1 MVRLISANDAE
12 IRSSILRKGAR
23 PMVGGWALMV
33 NLFGGDADICGAMGT
48 LADILSV
55 LRRERAR
62 LFAKY
67 GLKSMA
73 VFGSATRDDFRP
85 DSDVDIMIEVERS
98 IGIGIIDLEIE
109 LEQIVSRKVDVVMR
123 KAVKPHYMPY
133 IEPDLKYV

>member
-1 MVRLISANDAE
+1 
-12 IRSSILRKGAR
+12 
-23 PMVGGWALMV
+23 
-33 NLFGGDADICGAMGT
+33 MGT

-85 DSDVDIMIEVERS
+85 DSDVDIMIEVERP
-98 IGIGIIDLEIE
+98 IGIGIIDLEKE
-109 LEQIVSRKVDVVMR
+109 LEGIVSRKVDVVMR
-123 KAVKPHYMPY
+123 RAVKPHYMPY
-133 IEPDLKYV
+133 IEPDLRYV

>member
-1 MVRLISANDAE
+1 LYPPFERRGGWNFAPSLGLNPNK
-12 IRSSILRKGAR
+12 RRILRILAQPLPSPKQVASFQ
-23 PMVGGWALMV
+23 V
-33 NLFGGDADICGAMGT
+33 GT

-85 DSDVDIMIEVERS
+85 DSDVDIMVKFERP
-98 IGIGIIDLEIE
+98 IGIEFVSLADE
-109 LEQIVSRKVDVVMR
+109 LETIVQRKVDLVTR
-123 KAVKPHYMPY
+123 GSIKERYLPY
-133 IEPDLKYV
+133 ILPDLTYI

>member
-1 MVRLISANDAE
+1 LSEGGGWKFAPSLGLNPNKR
-12 IRSSILRKGAR
+12 RILRILAQPLPSPKQVASIQ
-23 PMVGGWALMV
+23 V
-33 NLFGGDADICGAMGT
+33 GT

-85 DSDVDIMIEVERS
+85 DSDVDIMVEFERP
-98 IGIGIIDLEIE
+98 IGIEFVSLADE
-109 LEQIVSRKVDVVMR
+109 LETIVQRKVDLVTR
-123 KAVKPHYMPY
+123 GSIKERYLPY
-133 IEPDLKYV
+133 LLPDLKYI

>member
-1 MVRLISANDAE
+1 MRMKE
-12 IRSSILRKGAR
+12 IFRSCADEHYHILLLWGPQGYSTYRGSR
-23 PMVGGWALMV
+23 WI
-33 NLFGGDADICGAMGT
+33 LFGYLQGMGA

-85 DSDVDIMIEVERS
+85 GSDVDIMVEFERP
-98 IGIGIIDLEIE
+98 IGIEFMDLADE
-109 LEQIVSRKVDVVMR
+109 LEGMLKRKVDLAT
-123 KAVKPHYMPY
+123 KGAVKPWYMET
-133 IEPDLKYV
+133 ILPDLKYV